1 MMKVQKI
8 ARITGYILFGLFVFL
23 FFTYLNFP
31 YDKLK
36 DKFFAQVEQ
45 KTGLKLDAAEVKT
58 TWTLGFVF
66 TGVELS
72 HRAMN
77 IPQVRLNHLK
87 VSPSLLSLLFFRP
100 KFKFEVEFTEGVL
113 SGTLHQKGKTQ
124 DIGLTFDSLNLTKD
138 LKGIFPLD
146 LQGIVQGGLNVSG
159 DFIQVKEL
167 NGNIDL
173 HIQKFGLAQMN
184 FLNMN
189 IPQIS
194 LSKMIL
200 QGTLKNDRFVFEKVD
215 LGGDK
220 EDLQANASGDIQLD
234 PRNFSNSKL
243 NLTVKFKLSEKM
255 KKEFSLFLPFVANA
269 LDSQG
274 FYSLSIT
281 GRLSAPLALPKK
293 S

>member
-1 MMKVQKI
+1 MKVQKI

-77 IPQVRLNHLK
+77 IPQIRLNHLK
-87 VSPSLLSLLFFRP
+87 VSPSLLSLLFLRP
-100 KFKFEVEFTEGVL
+100 KFKFVVEFTEGIL
-113 SGTLHQKGKTQ
+113 SGTLHQKGKIQ
-124 DIGLTFDSLNLTKD
+124 DIGLEFDSLNLTKD

-173 HIQKFGLAQMN
+173 HIQKFGVAQMN
-184 FLNMN
+184 VLNMN

-234 PRNFSNSKL
+234 PRNFS
-243 NLTVKFKLSEKM
+243 
-255 KKEFSLFLPFVANA
+255 
-269 LDSQG
+269 
-274 FYSLSIT
+274 
-281 GRLSAPLALPKK
+281 
-293 S
+293 

>member
-87 VSPSLLSLLFFRP
+87 VSPSLLSLLFLRP
-100 KFKFEVEFTEGVL
+100 KFKFEVEFTEGIL
-113 SGTLHQKGKTQ
+113 SGTLHQKGKIQ
-124 DIGLTFDSLNLTKD
+124 DIGLEFDSLNLTKD